1 MDPMLPDHD
10 HCRYC
15 GDAVPFEQAY
25 CCEECY
31 YADQK
36 RIRSGRIKDI
46 TMAAVAV
53 AGIVVVLVLGYLF

>member
-36 RIRSGRIKDI
+36 RMPLPDF
-46 TMAAVAV
+46 TA
-53 AGIVVVLVLGYLF
+53 LVIIILCCVEHIAS

>member
-15 GDAVPFEQAY
+15 GDAVPFDQAY

-36 RIRSGRIKDI
+36 RIRSRRIRDAA
-46 TMAAVAV
+46 MAAVAV
-53 AGIVVVLVLGYLF
+53 AGVVIVLVIGYLF

>member
-1 MDPMLPDHD
+1 MDPSLPDHD

-15 GDAVPFEQAY
+15 GDAVPFDQAY

-36 RIRSGRIKDI
+36 RIRSEKMRDVA
-46 TMAAVAV
+46 MAAVAIIGV
-53 AGIVVVLVLGYLF
+53 VVVLALGFIF

>member
-36 RIRSGRIKDI
+36 RIRSEKTRDVV
-46 TMAAVAV
+46 MAAVAIAGV
-53 AGIVVVLVLGYLF
+53 AVVLLLGYLF